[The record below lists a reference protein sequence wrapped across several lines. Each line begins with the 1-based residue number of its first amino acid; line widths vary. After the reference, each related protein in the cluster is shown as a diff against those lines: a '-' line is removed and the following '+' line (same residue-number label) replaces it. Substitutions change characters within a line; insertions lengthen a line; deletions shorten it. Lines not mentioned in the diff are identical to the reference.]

1 MEREPFL
8 ADVKISRRSTVVALA
23 EALRDRILSG
33 EIPTGAPLRES
44 SIAHAIGVSRNT
56 VREALF
62 VLVSEG
68 LLRHIP
74 HHGFSVVKL
83 SPEDISDLYRARR
96 VMELAALDGLSP
108 GDSDAL
114 KDVEAALDHLRRA
127 AAENDATDAYEADLE
142 IHQALVAAL
151 GSPRLDA
158 VFAGILKELRPAIIV
173 MDTLSDFPQ
182 LVAEHE
188 QLVDLVRAGDKAGA
202 SARLKQHLND
212 AEQLLVAESTKS
224 ATALEPATFGAGIAS
239 TGTADRGERRDLDP
253 RAPERQPARS
263 KAP

>member
-1 MEREPFL
+1 VEGEPFL
-8 ADVKISRRSTVVALA
+8 ADVKIARRSTVVELA

-44 SIAHAIGVSRNT
+44 SIAQVIGVSRNT

-62 VLVSEG
+62 VLVAEG

-83 SPEDISDLYRARR
+83 SPDDLADLYRARR
-96 VMELAALDGLSP
+96 VLELAAIDALSP
-108 GDSDAL
+108 DDPDTL
-114 KDVEAALDHLRRA
+114 RRVDAALDRLRRA
-127 AAENDATDAYEADLE
+127 AAEHDTTDAYEADLE
-142 IHQALVAAL
+142 IHQALVATL

-158 VFAGILKELRPAIIV
+158 VFTGILKELRPAIIV

-188 QLVDLVRAGDKAGA
+188 QLVELIRAGDKAGA
-202 SARLKQHLND
+202 SACLKTHLDD
-212 AEQLLVAESTKS
+212 AERLLLT
-224 ATALEPATFGAGIAS
+224 AS
-239 TGTADRGERRDLDP
+239 TERTATRVV
-253 RAPERQPARS
+253 
-263 KAP
+263 